1 MNKTNR
7 VINLGLIQWSD
18 PFDRKAMSGTP
29 YKMAEALR
37 AVGFNVVW
45 VPAKKTLAL
54 RMYTKAVNLLNKFSR
69 KQTKPS
75 HTKIGASLLS
85 GTLDRTIIDSCDV
98 LFAPMASE
106 CIFRLR
112 TDKPLIYL
120 SDATF
125 AIMVDYC
132 FHNLSKRTVRQG
144 NMIERNAID
153 LASEVVVS
161 SRWAAESVV
170 ADYHK
175 DPSKIHVIE
184 FGANIDEKDI
194 VPRTFRYNGHLDL
207 LFLGVDW
214 VRKGGWIAVDICRW
228 LNENGIP
235 STLHIVG
242 VRNLDPAIRKLSF
255 VDYVGFLNKNIPEE
269 YKRLVDL
276 TRLCHC
282 MLLPT
287 LAECSAIAFCESSA
301 NGLPVFSHL
310 TGGVADYICEGEN
323 GHLLPFG
330 SSGEDFGRKIKQS
343 LESGEL
349 ERMSVTS
356 RLLYRQKL
364 NWNIW
369 GQRMAE
375 IIARCVDGN
384 STQIF

>member
-1 MNKTNR
+1 M
-7 VINLGLIQWSD
+7 
-18 PFDRKAMSGTP
+18 
-29 YKMAEALR
+29 
-37 AVGFNVVW
+37 
-45 VPAKKTLAL
+45 
-54 RMYTKAVNLLNKFSR
+54 
-69 KQTKPS
+69 
-75 HTKIGASLLS
+75 
-85 GTLDRTIIDSCDV
+85 
-98 LFAPMASE
+98 
-106 CIFRLR
+106 
-112 TDKPLIYL
+112 
-120 SDATF
+120 
-125 AIMVDYC
+125 
-132 FHNLSKRTVRQG
+132 
-144 NMIERNAID
+144 
-153 LASEVVVS
+153 
-161 SRWAAESVV
+161 
-170 ADYHK
+170 
-175 DPSKIHVIE
+175 
-184 FGANIDEKDI
+184 
-194 VPRTFRYNGHLDL
+194 PRTFRYNGHLDL